1 MTIPALLVLS
11 SLVGASVAYAARIQI
26 RTLQRAIF
34 SSRYFMAL
42 MMFGFGIL
50 LPAGIYFYVFY
61 SDWSWMYLANTS
73 DMPGGIVVMAMLSY
87 PIAAIMSYLVG
98 YFSARGNS
106 DWVTLMF
113 LVFMGI
119 GLIGLFA
126 VASDKLFWVGTY
138 EQYHRNTGL
147 RQFTS
152 TSLFP
157 SSLLALSGICVCWF
171 YILYRFVQEGRI
183 SLRAY

>member
-1 MTIPALLVLS
+1 MTIPVLIVLS
-11 SLVGASVAYAARIQI
+11 SLIGASVAYAARIQI

-34 SSRYFMAL
+34 GSRYFLAM
-42 MMFGFGIL
+42 MMFGLGIL
-50 LPAGIYFYVFY
+50 LPVGIYFYAFY
-61 SDWSWMYLANTS
+61 SDWSWMYLADTS
-73 DMPGGIVVMAMLSY
+73 KMSGGIVVMAMVSY
-87 PIAAIMSYLVG
+87 PIAAIISYLVG

-113 LVFMGI
+113 LLLMVI

-126 VASDKLFWVGTY
+126 VAPDKIFWVGTY

-147 RQFTS
+147 RQFAA

-157 SSLLALSGICVCWF
+157 STLLALSGICVCWF
-171 YILYRFVQEGRI
+171 YILYRFVQEGRM
-183 SLRAY
+183 SLRAF

>member
-11 SLVGASVAYAARIQI
+11 SLIGASVAYAARIQI

-34 SSRYFMAL
+34 SSRYFISL
-42 MMFGFGIL
+42 MVFGIGIL
-50 LPAGIYFYVFY
+50 LPVGIYFYAFY
-61 SDWSWMYLANTS
+61 SDWSWMYLADTS
-73 DMPGGIVVMAMLSY
+73 AMSGGIVVMVMVSY
-87 PIAAIMSYLVG
+87 PIVAIMGYLVG

-106 DWVTLMF
+106 DWVTVMF
-113 LVFMGI
+113 LILMVV
-119 GLIGLFA
+119 GLIGLFS
-126 VASDKLFWVGTY
+126 VAPDKLFWVGTY

-171 YILYRFVQEGRI
+171 YILYRFIQEGRM

>member
-11 SLVGASVAYAARIQI
+11 SLIGASVAYAARIQI

-42 MMFGFGIL
+42 MMFGFAIL
-50 LPAGIYFYVFY
+50 LPVGVYFYAFY
-61 SDWSWMYLANTS
+61 SDWSWMYLADTS
-73 DMPGGIVVMAMLSY
+73 QMSGGIVVMAMASY

-113 LVFMGI
+113 LILMVV
-119 GLIGLFA
+119 GLIGLVG

-147 RQFTS
+147 RQFTN

-171 YILYRFVQEGRI
+171 YILYRFIQEGRM
-183 SLRAY
+183 SLRSY